1 VTAVLGVRTQAREF
15 EEERAKA
22 AAAQD
27 EAAAKAKELEK
38 EVQRVEEKHNRS
50 AVTSTTSEFV
60 RKEQSMQGPNARS
73 PGSWK
78 AHYMSVRPF
87 RLLLLP
93 LLACRRKTP
102 CGHQIMSSEMWS
114 PGHVI

>member
-38 EVQRVEEKHNRS
+38 EVQRVEEH
-50 AVTSTTSEFV
+50 
-60 RKEQSMQGPNARS
+60 QARS
-73 PGSWK
+73 
-78 AHYMSVRPF
+78 
-87 RLLLLP
+87 
-93 LLACRRKTP
+93 
-102 CGHQIMSSEMWS
+102 
-114 PGHVI
+114 